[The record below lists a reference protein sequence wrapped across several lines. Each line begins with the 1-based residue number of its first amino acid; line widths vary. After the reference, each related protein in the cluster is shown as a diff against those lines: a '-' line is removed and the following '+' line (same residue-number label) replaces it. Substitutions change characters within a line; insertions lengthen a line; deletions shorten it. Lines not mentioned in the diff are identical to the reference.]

1 MTHEAADEAEG
12 VPASCKQ
19 NSAAEQHGESAVAIP
34 AAMAS
39 DQQYM
44 KGYSMTR
51 MADMIQAELKRTA
64 KPPAA
69 APGKLYKAVWTGGP
83 KSWEWAVRSGSL
95 SKGCQSIL
103 RPSLAEAKDKLN
115 GKWLHIAG
123 DSTSRQLFNSLVS
136 WLAPKA
142 NYRAVRKNDMCY
154 LAFSKTRAMLSQES
168 PINRTA
174 MEENHLNMCRC
185 RKGLL
190 FWDTARDGYFT
201 RQKDGFDFRLTYSY
215 KELMYEDSDVGA
227 MDGEWPEIKSGQPTG
242 KNLYQAFKEGLPDMW
257 IGNAGAHAF
266 HLRPG
271 MGLSAPDDAAVLDY
285 ARNLSR
291 YTQLMQTRYLGRKPN
306 GCMLWKANNVPPPH
320 ACPPQH
326 FLHINRVTT
335 PAMLKAGVHVIDPE
349 DIGRYNRMKLSC
361 DIHLQGTS
369 QQNIAWLAVTALA
382 SACT

>member
-1 MTHEAADEAEG
+1 MRGDLFALFASVLVLMSALSLWSLYVTLSTSTTHQSISGTLAQHPAAVVPAMTHEAADEAEG

-185 RKGLL
+185 LCTVPSWACVLSTTLSPALCKLGGHPTSHCGRVCIS
-190 FWDTARDGYFT
+190 TVP
-201 RQKDGFDFRLTYSY
+201 RQ
-215 KELMYEDSDVGA
+215 
-227 MDGEWPEIKSGQPTG
+227 
-242 KNLYQAFKEGLPDMW
+242 
-257 IGNAGAHAF
+257 
-266 HLRPG
+266 PG
-271 MGLSAPDDAAVLDY
+271 MPSLWEVQTPHTSITLFIHCALDFGWGFSPLQWCVVGEVCSLFC
-285 ARNLSR
+285 A
-291 YTQLMQTRYLGRKPN
+291 QT
-306 GCMLWKANNVPPPH
+306 PP
-320 ACPPQH
+320 
-326 FLHINRVTT
+326 RR
-335 PAMLKAGVHVIDPE
+335 GV
-349 DIGRYNRMKLSC
+349 R
-361 DIHLQGTS
+361 
-369 QQNIAWLAVTALA
+369 
-382 SACT
+382 